1 VSRPVRTVVLTER
14 RSAVRRLARAD
25 VDDLARHFRHVVD
38 VTPTFDRGVY
48 RLTARGYVGSFR
60 TATARWEVRPKL
72 PWESLRW
79 LAGVRS
85 GPGGPPADYAGS
97 VGGLADLLAGR
108 LAELIRERSEAG
120 LLRDYAER
128 RALEPAVRGRIDLP
142 RQLRGTQTPS
152 LFHLVAD
159 EFTPDVVW
167 NRLPKAAARRLLDHL
182 GLGTKSRA
190 RLADAVGALE
200 GVSDVVPSAEE
211 LDRLRFDRR
220 SEPYRPLVSFSRLI
234 LGQSAPPGE
243 AADAAFL
250 INLEHLFQ
258 SHVSELLAR
267 PGAPRAGWSVESQ
280 PDVILSSAGALAP
293 IVLRPDLLARDPQGR
308 PASVWDVKWKSL
320 TAAGPDAADAH
331 QVLGYAAALGLRA
344 AGLVY
349 PGRRFAVGTYTSAD
363 SSITLRVVR
372 LRLVAPPERCD
383 RAAARLARLV
393 ARAGP
398 CRR

>member
-1 VSRPVRTVVLTER
+1 MSRRVRTVVLTER
-14 RSAVRRLARAD
+14 RSAVRRLPRAD

-60 TATARWEVRPKL
+60 TATVRWEVRPKL

-79 LAGVRS
+79 LTGLRA
-85 GPGGPPADYAGS
+85 GPGGPLADVDT

-108 LAELIRERSEAG
+108 LADLIRERAEAG

-128 RALEPAVRGRIDLP
+128 ETREPSVRGRIDLP
-142 RQLRGTQTPS
+142 RQLRDARTPS

-167 NRLPKAAARRLLDHL
+167 NRLPKAAARRLLDHP
-182 GLGTKSRA
+182 GLATEARA
-190 RLADAVGALE
+190 RLTDAVTVFE
-200 GVSDVVPSAEE
+200 GVSDVAPSMEE

-220 SEPYRPLVSFSRLI
+220 TEPYRPLVAFSRLV
-234 LGQSAPPGE
+234 LDQSAPPGDE
-243 AADAAFL
+243 IAAAFL

-258 SHVSELLAR
+258 CHVGERLAR
-267 PGAPRAGWSVESQ
+267 LGALRAGWSVEPQ
-280 PDVILSSAGALAP
+280 PEVVLSPDGALAP
-293 IVLRPDLLARDPQGR
+293 LVLRPDLLARDPHGR

-320 TAAGPDAADAH
+320 KPAGPDAADVH
-331 QVLGYAAALGLRA
+331 QVLGYAAALGIRS

-349 PGRRFAVGTYTSAD
+349 PGWRFAVSKYTAPGSPV
-363 SSITLRVVR
+363 TLRVVR
-372 LRLVAPPERCD
+372 LRLVGP
-383 RAAARLARLV
+383 
-393 ARAGP
+393 AG
-398 CRR
+398 R